1 MSNWKWIDQEN
12 KDHIALWAVS
22 VVAIREVSA
31 VLTIRL
37 PVRYYWVRFSSQADL
52 KEFANWLSYLTLLCA
67 FLIFGES
74 VSEHLNRKISCL
86 HKSNRQQEIIA
97 GSPQLFF
104 HFRLPGHVGAL
115 KSPKREHNCSICSGV
130 CRPFCQQSVV
140 CLVSCNTGVRRNPLL
155 NNSVGDG
162 QFI

>member
-97 GSPQLFF
+97 GSPRLLPFSSPGATLGLSNHQRGSTTVVYAQEFVD
-104 HFRLPGHVGAL
+104 HFVSSL
-115 KSPKREHNCSICSGV
+115 S
-130 CRPFCQQSVV
+130 SVSFPAIPE
-140 CLVSCNTGVRRNPLL
+140 CAGIHC
-155 NNSVGDG
+155 
-162 QFI
+162 